1 MREAAEPWCEASQH
15 HVCMANLQHHCLWV
29 PELLSLRRM
38 KAVVGAPIPGC
49 QDKSQGCMLS
59 PRALNG
65 CGQGREV
72 AVAYCDSGRAR
83 TWHRHKDRQSYTRD
97 REALE
102 KTQGGVLESP
112 WLVEV

>member
-1 MREAAEPWCEASQH
+1 MSMQHAVKGIFFGHTEKFRLLMLLPWLLSGWHEGGCRVS

-83 TWHRHKDRQSYTRD
+83 TCHR
-97 REALE
+97 
-102 KTQGGVLESP
+102 GI
-112 WLVEV
+112 